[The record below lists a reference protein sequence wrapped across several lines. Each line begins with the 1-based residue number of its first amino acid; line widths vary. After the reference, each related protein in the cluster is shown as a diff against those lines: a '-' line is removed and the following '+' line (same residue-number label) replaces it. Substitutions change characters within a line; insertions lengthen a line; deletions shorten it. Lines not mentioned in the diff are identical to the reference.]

1 MEQSDEQAAN
11 GTATTDVTDTQVRAA
26 LRDAERRERLIFGDE
41 ALYNL
46 IIERYLDEL
55 SGAASVPV
63 VRGYSAL
70 RPVHKPKTLWEAKQ
84 IVDEL

>member
-1 MEQSDEQAAN
+1 MERSDEQAAN
-11 GTATTDVTDTQVRAA
+11 GTATADVTDTQVRAV
-26 LRDAERRERLIFGDE
+26 LQDAERRERLIFGDE

-46 IIERYLDEL
+46 IIERYLEEL
-55 SGAASVPV
+55 SGAVGVPV

-70 RPVHKPKTLWEAKQ
+70 RPVRKPKTLLEAKQ